1 MIFKV
6 ILFILFS
13 LMIIGFIALGV
24 WRLYKYNEEARAVKN
39 RYYDKYS
46 YLNMSDE
53 EQKETMAKYNEE
65 LVKIRKYKIFP
76 IVSFAIAGLSIFLL
90 IFIPG
95 NIHQV
100 NTGEVA
106 VVRHLG
112 KVSGYREPG
121 IYWDFYM
128 TNDYEKYDTTVR
140 QLEVETQTY
149 SNDNQIIGV
158 NMTVQYQIDSQR
170 VEDIATIYG
179 SINKLETK
187 IGSVVLDKTK
197 TVFARNTATNVINNR
212 SEITSEISQ
221 NISDAVNNNYYINIK
236 SILLTNIDFTD
247 DFEAA
252 VAQKVAAA
260 QDAEKAENEARKA
273 EVEAEAAKKVAI
285 LNAEAQ
291 LEKTKKEAEA
301 KLYAAEQ
308 DAKAQL
314 LLAQAEAN
322 ATKLKA
328 IEVARM
334 VGFDITESQ
343 DADGNIVYNID
354 FGNPT
359 TAEEITSRDTRIKLL
374 TSYLEYVQYLE
385 TWDGTLPVTLVGDD
399 TAAVVIP
406 SNN

>member
-1 MIFKV
+1 M
-6 ILFILFS
+6 L
-13 LMIIGFIALGV
+13 IGFIALGV
-24 WRLYKYNEEARAVKN
+24 FTFRKYVYEKEKI
-39 RYYDKYS
+39 DEKYS
-46 YLNMSDE
+46 RRYGCNEPTLE
-53 EQKETMAKYNEE
+53 EKAKDIKHIKK
-65 LVKIRKYKIFP
+65 LKLFP
-76 IVSFAIAGLSIFLL
+76 ILSVVGALVSVALL

-112 KVSGYREPG
+112 KVTGYREPG

-158 NMTVQYQIDSQR
+158 NMTVQYQIDAQR

-179 SINKLETK
+179 SITKLETK

-221 NISDAVNNNYYINIK
+221 NISEAVSDNYFINIK
-236 SILLTNIDFTD
+236 SMLLTNIDFTD

-252 VAQKVAAA
+252 VAAKVAAA
-260 QDAEKAENEARKA
+260 QDAEKAENEAKKA

-291 LEKTKKEAEA
+291 LETTKKNAEA

-328 IEVARM
+328 VEVARM
-334 VGFDITESQ
+334 VGFDIVETQ
-343 DADGNIVYNID
+343 NADGSTTYNID
-354 FGNPT
+354 FGTPT
-359 TAEEITSRDTRIKLL
+359 TQEEITSRDTRIKLL
-374 TSYLEYVQYLE
+374 TSYLEYIQYLE
-385 TWDGTLPVTLVGDD
+385 QWDGTLPVTLVGDN
-399 TAAVVIP
+399 AATVVIP
-406 SNN
+406 SVNN